1 MNENI
6 LRRIFIIGILVYG
19 FALIAMM
26 GKQNSEVA
34 NTQMAQARYAD
45 MPPAV
50 ELRQEYQMA
59 VIYKGD

>member
-1 MNENI
+1 MNENK
-6 LRRIFIIGILVYG
+6 LHRIFILGLIVYG

>member
-1 MNENI
+1 MNENM

>member
-1 MNENI
+1 MNENN
-6 LRRIFIIGILVYG
+6 LHRIFILGLIVYG

>member
-45 MPPAV
+45 MPPAFN
-50 ELRQEYQMA
+50 LREEYQMV

>member
-19 FALIAMM
+19 FSLIAMM

-34 NTQMAQARYAD
+34 NTQMAQANYAD
-45 MPPAV
+45 MPPAF
-50 ELRQEYQMA
+50 ELRQENQMA
-59 VIYKGD
+59 VVYKGD

>member
-6 LRRIFIIGILVYG
+6 LRRIFVIGILVYG

-50 ELRQEYQMA
+50 ELRQENQMA
-59 VIYKGD
+59 VIYKGN

>member
-34 NTQMAQARYAD
+34 NTKMAQARYAD

>member
-1 MNENI
+1 MNENN
-6 LRRIFIIGILVYG
+6 LHRIFILGLIVYG

-59 VIYKGD
+59 VIYK

>member
-1 MNENI
+1 MNENN
-6 LRRIFIIGILVYG
+6 LHRIFILGLIVYG

-34 NTQMAQARYAD
+34 NTKMAQARYAD